1 MPSTERRLT
10 VLNQHRETGKV
21 PVIRLMGR
29 WLAQAGFAGGCQ
41 VVVEGKSGSGRLVVR
56 VVAPPDPD
64 WHRRRRALAEQEEEA
79 MGGWFSRRRR

>member
-1 MPSTERRLT
+1 VPPTERRLT

-21 PVIRLMGR
+21 PVIRLAGR
-29 WLAQAGFAGGCQ
+29 WLAEAGFAGGCQ

-64 WHRRRRALAEQEEEA
+64 WHRRRRAQYEAEDD
-79 MGGWFSRRRR
+79 GGWLYRRRER